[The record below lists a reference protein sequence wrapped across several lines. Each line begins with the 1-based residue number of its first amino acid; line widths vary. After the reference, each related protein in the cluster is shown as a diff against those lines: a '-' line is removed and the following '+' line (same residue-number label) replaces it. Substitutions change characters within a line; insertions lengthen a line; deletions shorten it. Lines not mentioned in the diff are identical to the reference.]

1 MSSGLTAVRG
11 ASERSRRV
19 VGGSP
24 TIEPEQLSN
33 KMLFCAFITSF
44 EVPMSRPLRIFA
56 AVAAMSSAVGVA
68 ASAQSDR
75 ATRFMDDCRH
85 RVNDTAQFC
94 ETREFTLPLAKSLAV
109 DGRENG
115 GITVHAWD
123 RSETK
128 VTALIQAHARTEAE
142 AQNIAKRIVVST
154 TGGDVRANGPHGNND
169 ESWSVAYDIRA
180 PRHTDLSLTA
190 SNGGVSVDGMDA
202 RMELETV
209 NGGLRLTD
217 VAGDVR
223 GTTVNGG
230 VTAELSGDRWH
241 GAGLDLR
248 TSNGGIHLFLP
259 NNYSAQLETGTVNG
273 GMDIGFPIT
282 VQGTFGRRLTT
293 QLGSGGPRVRAVTT
307 NGGVSIRRR

>member
-1 MSSGLTAVRG
+1 M
-11 ASERSRRV
+11 
-19 VGGSP
+19 
-24 TIEPEQLSN
+24 N
-33 KMLFCAFITSF
+33 
-44 EVPMSRPLRIFA
+44 RPLPKSALVTALSFG
-56 AVAAMSSAVGVA
+56 VAVA

-75 ATRFMDDCRH
+75 AKRFMDDCQH
-85 RVNDTAQFC
+85 RVTDPAQVC
-94 ETREFTLPLAKSLAV
+94 ETRELRLSVAKSLAV
-109 DGRENG
+109 DGRQNG

-123 RSETK
+123 RNETK
-128 VTALIQAHARTEAE
+128 VTALVQAHARTEAQ
-142 AQNIAKRIVVST
+142 AQDIAKQIVIST
-154 TGGDVRANGPHGNND
+154 AGANVRANGPPGHND
-169 ESWSVAYDIRA
+169 ESWSVAYEIWA

-190 SNGGVSVDGMDA
+190 SNGGISVDGMDA

-209 NGGLRLTD
+209 NGGLKLTD

-230 VTAELSGDRWH
+230 VTAELSGDRWN

-248 TSNGGIHLFLP
+248 TSNGGVHLFLP
-259 NNYSAQLETGTVNG
+259 NNYSAQLEAGTVNG

-307 NGGVSIRRR
+307 NGEVSISRR